1 MEKMMKD
8 INDQKSGGNSKEFW
22 KIINLLNLALVF
34 VVAYFFVLMQVS
46 GMIAA
51 DTTQHIAF
59 LDQYFKGIVYIPH
72 PIWHTGVYYLSS
84 LLEVDLGTAA
94 SLFTAFLIVLYAIII
109 YKVAQ
114 NIDESPGNE
123 AKWYLMTMIALT
135 IGPFFI
141 VSLNPHI
148 YMGPGSPSVWHNVTL
163 LTVQPLALLSVFFT
177 VKFFKSDS
185 LKYFVLAILVTIIS
199 IFAKPNFIIVFLPSL
214 VVYMLLKK
222 YFDKRQ
228 LLFILIAVLLSVAS
242 LVYQFMNQYESDSSS
257 TGGSV
262 IFDFL
267 GVWSLYTPSVTV
279 SILMA
284 LGLPFL
290 ITLFN
295 YQSVKKNEYIQ
306 FSWLLVLFSAI
317 LFTCFAEEGKRYTNG
332 NFSWSWH
339 ISLGLIY
346 IFTIIEY
353 FKHYFT
359 MSSIVKYPLLAM
371 MLYQVYIGWYFLIG
385 MFNGVS
391 YYATIET
398 FPFF

>member
-1 MEKMMKD
+1 MMKSVG
-8 INDQKSGGNSKEFW
+8 DQKSGGSSKEFW

-34 VVAYFFVLMQVS
+34 VIAYFFVLMQVS

-59 LDQYFKGIVYIPH
+59 LDQYFKGLVYIPH
-72 PIWHTGVYYLSS
+72 PIWHTGVYYLSR
-84 LLEVDLGTAA
+84 LLEVDFGTGAA
-94 SLFTAFLIVLYAIII
+94 LFTAFLITLYAIII

-114 NIDESPGNE
+114 DIDENPGNE

-141 VSLNPHI
+141 MGLNPHI

-163 LTVQPLALLSVFFT
+163 LTLQPLALLSVFFT

-228 LLFILIAVLLSVAS
+228 LLFVLAAILLSVAS
-242 LVYQFMNQYESDSSS
+242 LVYQFMNQYESNSSS

-284 LGLPFL
+284 LGLPLL

-295 YQSVKKNEYIQ
+295 FKSVKKNEYIQ
-306 FSWLLVLFSAI
+306 FSWLLVLFSTI
-317 LFTCFAEEGKRYTNG
+317 LFACFAEGGKRFAEG

-339 ISLGLIY
+339 ISLSLIY
-346 IFTIIEY
+346 IFAIVEY
-353 FKHYFT
+353 FKQYFT
-359 MSSIVKYPLLAM
+359 MSSIVRYPLLAM
-371 MLYQVYIGWYFLIG
+371 ILYQVYVGWYFLIG
-385 MFNGVS
+385 MFNGIS
-391 YYATIET
+391 YRATIET